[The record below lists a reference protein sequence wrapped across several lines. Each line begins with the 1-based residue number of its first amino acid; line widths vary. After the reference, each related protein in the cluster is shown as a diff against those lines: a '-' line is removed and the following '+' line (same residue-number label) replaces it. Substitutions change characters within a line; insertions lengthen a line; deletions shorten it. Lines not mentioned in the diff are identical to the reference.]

1 MNLGLI
7 DVEGGDA
14 LQFIFH
20 GWEGAMDKAAHA
32 QKCAGCFAEN
42 GGGREGGYEILAACR
57 SFSLTSST
65 FMRERR
71 MVMIASNAN
80 GRIRYM
86 IFSIAMQES
95 G

>member
-42 GGGREGGYEILAACR
+42 GGKGKVVMKFWLPAAAFRWPPQLSCGKGGW
-57 SFSLTSST
+57 
-65 FMRERR
+65 
-71 MVMIASNAN
+71 
-80 GRIRYM
+80 
-86 IFSIAMQES
+86 
-95 G
+95 